1 MIFALLAAPI
11 AGALPIPIGNEVAS
25 ATDEGPDDGECSL
38 IELIDIWI
46 WLVVNGEW

>member
-1 MIFALLAAPI
+1 MIFVLLAAPI

-25 ATDEGPDDGECSL
+25 ATDENPDDGESL
-38 IELIDIWI
+38 FDWIDIVI